1 MLFYTITMIIWWA
14 VAVFTVEVLRSSN
27 TRKEKGEI
35 KEKDMVGAGCLYMTF
50 GLTYML
56 GEFIYLLFALKHDT
70 YLYPTYAMLGLY
82 ILEFLLAMLMILISR
97 ITDKKRKMQEKVGFY
112 SYLTRFLTM
121 AYFGYMLWVVI
132 S

>member
-1 MLFYTITMIIWWA
+1 MLFYTIGMIIWWA

-56 GEFIYLLFALKHDT
+56 GEFIYLLFALKYDT

-82 ILEFLLAMLMILISR
+82 ILEFLLAMIMILISR
-97 ITDKKRKMQEKVGFY
+97 ITGKTKNARESWF
-112 SYLTRFLTM
+112 LFLPHTILTM
-121 AYFGYMLWVVI
+121 AYFGYMLWMVI